1 MLILLMNPRKL
12 IDKHNSFSWI
22 NGLKYWKQNLLAW
35 VLQSSSLIQSSNIL
49 RKSQEHQERSMVFG
63 EDFDQ
68 TLRTK
73 LARHNWI

>member
-35 VLQSSSLIQSSNIL
+35 VLQSSSLTQSSNIL
-49 RKSQEHQERSMVFG
+49 RKSQEHQEHFMVFG

-68 TLRTK
+68 TPK
-73 LARHNWI
+73 N